1 MDNVDVFLVQ
11 WATWYWYSQGYTM
24 IIVQPRYRAKSPLLA
39 CRGVVFEW
47 LMVYSVRYG
56 RMELG
61 IVLNAVHV

>member
-1 MDNVDVFLVQ
+1 
-11 WATWYWYSQGYTM
+11 M
-24 IIVQPRYRAKSPLLA
+24 IIVQPRYRAKSPLFA

-61 IVLNAVHV
+61 IVFNAVHV